1 LGIGNEEI
9 DSQPLE
15 FIDAWEEM
23 RFSEFDVQVAS
34 VHLEPSGR
42 EVRVVHQTN
51 LLDAVLQA
59 GLGLGQSC
67 DGIALCGFCR
77 VQVVEGLENLSPMG
91 EEEQKILAAQ
101 HAGDNERLAC
111 CARISGSVRITTDYW

>member
-1 LGIGNEEI
+1 VKFG
-9 DSQPLE
+9 E
-15 FIDAWEEM
+15 FNVE
-23 RFSEFDVQVAS
+23 VAS
-34 VHLEPSGR
+34 VHFEPTDR
-42 EVRVVHQTN
+42 EVRVVHETN

-77 VQVVEGLENLSPMG
+77 VQVMDGLENLSPMG
-91 EEEQKILAAQ
+91 EEERKILAAQ

-111 CARISGSVRITTDYW
+111 CARIRGTVTITTDYW

>member
-1 LGIGNEEI
+1 
-9 DSQPLE
+9 
-15 FIDAWEEM
+15 M
-23 RFSEFDVQVAS
+23 KFSEYQVEVAS
-34 VHLEPSGR
+34 VVCTPSGR
-42 EVRVVHQTN
+42 EVRVVHETN

-91 EEEQKILAAQ
+91 EEERKILVAQ
-101 HAGDNERLAC
+101 RAGENERLAC
-111 CARISGSVRITTDYW
+111 CARVSGPVTITTDYW

>member
-1 LGIGNEEI
+1 
-9 DSQPLE
+9 
-15 FIDAWEEM
+15 M
-23 RFSEFDVQVAS
+23 RLSEFNVEVAS
-34 VHLEPSGR
+34 VIFEPSGR
-42 EVRVVHQTN
+42 EVRVVHETN

-77 VQVVEGLENLSPMG
+77 VQVVEGFENLSAMAD
-91 EEEQKILAAQ
+91 EERKILATQ

-111 CARISGSVRITTDYW
+111 CARINGPVTITTDYW